1 VRGRFAQ
8 ENSRKLKE
16 WSNEQ
21 AFVRVF
27 ELNSGYRT
35 IDFGARKS
43 GAVIAPLIFWM
54 DISG

>member
-1 VRGRFAQ
+1 VSRRFVQ
-8 ENSRKLKE
+8 EDSRNLKE

-35 IDFGARKS
+35 IDFVARKS
-43 GAVIAPLIFWM
+43 GAVIAPQMLFEK
-54 DISG
+54 